1 MNEIPKWTL
10 VLGSFLQKS
19 RKYILQPKTGEGMMK
34 IEGMTF
40 IFEHFF
46 RAKMRVKEL
55 ETQKETH

>member
-1 MNEIPKWTL
+1 MDFSARFFFCKKVE
-10 VLGSFLQKS
+10 S
-19 RKYILQPKTGEGMMK
+19 RYILQPKTGEGMMK

-46 RAKMRVKEL
+46 GAKMRVKEL

>member
-1 MNEIPKWTL
+1 M
-10 VLGSFLQKS
+10 
-19 RKYILQPKTGEGMMK
+19 QPKTGEGMMK

-46 RAKMRVKEL
+46 GAKMRVKEL